1 MIKKGSVSH
10 FPNGQQCTI
19 TVQRARQLH
28 REKGMQESKELK
40 IFFLTATSA
49 MNLLCLKYKITH
61 FPKNKDYQPR
71 DSDIIRV
78 SSPDSK
84 LSRTRIFLWLKFL
97 SKQRLRRPSSEMN
110 VKHISYRIHKLHQKK
125 KVLWKETDTVT
136 LRKLLLR
143 NLLLK
148 AF

>member
-19 TVQRARQLH
+19 TVQWARQLH

-49 MNLLCLKYKITH
+49 MNLVCLKYKITH
-61 FPKNKDYQPR
+61 FPKSKDYQPR
-71 DSDIIRV
+71 DSDIITV

-110 VKHISYRIHKLHQKK
+110 VRHISFRIHKLHQKK
-125 KVLWKETDTVT
+125 RVLWKETDSYFKEITSKESLAT
-136 LRKLLLR
+136 S
-143 NLLLK
+143 
-148 AF
+148 F